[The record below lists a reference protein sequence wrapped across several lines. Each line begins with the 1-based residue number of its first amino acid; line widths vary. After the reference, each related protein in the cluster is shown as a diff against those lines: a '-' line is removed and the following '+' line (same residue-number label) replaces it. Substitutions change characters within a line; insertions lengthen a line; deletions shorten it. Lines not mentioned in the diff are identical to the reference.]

1 MMVDDQS
8 MLVPTM
14 DLSEGCFF
22 VDFIEVRHQIL
33 VAIVWSK
40 GGAFAISGIGVG
52 DVAVV
57 DDIFEDVL
65 GDGVGWPVQ
74 PIA

>member
-1 MMVDDQS
+1 MVDDQS

-33 VAIVWSK
+33 VAIV
-40 GGAFAISGIGVG
+40 
-52 DVAVV
+52 
-57 DDIFEDVL
+57 
-65 GDGVGWPVQ
+65 
-74 PIA
+74 